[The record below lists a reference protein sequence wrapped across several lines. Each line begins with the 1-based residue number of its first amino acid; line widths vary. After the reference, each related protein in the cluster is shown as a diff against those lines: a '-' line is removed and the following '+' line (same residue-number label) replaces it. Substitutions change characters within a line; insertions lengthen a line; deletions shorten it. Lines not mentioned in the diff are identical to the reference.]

1 MASLVRALLSGVLS
15 GDAFS
20 KASSKAVRL
29 AAVAAISGVAVSGAQ
44 LAANAQA
51 PDTQPPASAPSA
63 TRAVEQSDSPI
74 GIAAGQAL
82 MRQAEGAIASQ
93 NYAQAATDLVAARK
107 ALNDVSTYYQNIAGV
122 FVGVDS
128 RVNRGLRDLAVE
140 AAQVRDE
147 ASYQL
152 AVVYRAQGSPD
163 LAVPLLVEV
172 LQSQQPT
179 RPLGQQAYQQL
190 YELGFVEVPYDAPSS
205 RSRGRSSEPEETQ
218 PDMAPAESA
227 PAESSVE
234 DPAMDAPVED
244 APVEAAP
251 EESSVED
258 APAEESAGEAT
269 EAPVEQPDE
278 AASEAEDQ

>member
-1 MASLVRALLSGVLS
+1 MASTVSAFLSRAGLSSVLS
-15 GDAFS
+15 FGALS
-20 KASSKAVRL
+20 QASSKAVKL
-29 AAVAAISGVAVSGAQ
+29 AAIVAISGAMASGAQ
-44 LAANAQA
+44 LAANAQT
-51 PDTQPPASAPSA
+51 PDNQPPASAPGA

-82 MRQAEGAIASQ
+82 MRQAEDAIASQ
-93 NYAQAATDLVAARK
+93 NYSQAATDLVAARK

-140 AAQVRDE
+140 AAQIRDE

-190 YELGFVEVPYDAPSS
+190 YELGFVEVPYDAPGGRS
-205 RSRGRSSEPEETQ
+205 RSQPSEPEETESDAQ
-218 PDMAPAESA
+218 PAEDAVEAPA
-227 PAESSVE
+227 AEEPMEEESVE
-234 DPAMDAPVED
+234 EEPDE
-244 APVEAAP
+244 
-251 EESSVED
+251 EESS
-258 APAEESAGEAT
+258 AEESAGEAT
-269 EAPVEQPDE
+269 EVPVEEPAETDE
-278 AASEAEDQ
+278 AE

>member
-1 MASLVRALLSGVLS
+1 MASTVRALLSGVLPF
-15 GDAFS
+15 GAFS
-20 KASSKAVRL
+20 NASSKVASV
-29 AAVAAISGVAVSGAQ
+29 AAVAVAISGVVGTGLS
-44 LAANAQA
+44 AQA
-51 PDTQPPASAPSA
+51 QDNQPPASAPSA

-93 NYAQAATDLVAARK
+93 NYTQAATDLVAARK

-140 AAQVRDE
+140 AAQVRDQ

-190 YELGFVEVPYDAPSS
+190 YELGFVEVPYDAPGG
-205 RSRGRSSEPEETQ
+205 RARTRSSEPEEVESDTQ
-218 PDMAPAESA
+218 PIEEA
-227 PAESSVE
+227 VE
-234 DPAMDAPVED
+234 EPTVE
-244 APVEAAP
+244 E
-251 EESSVED
+251 

-269 EAPVEQPDE
+269 EVPVEATEED
-278 AASEAEDQ
+278 SEAE